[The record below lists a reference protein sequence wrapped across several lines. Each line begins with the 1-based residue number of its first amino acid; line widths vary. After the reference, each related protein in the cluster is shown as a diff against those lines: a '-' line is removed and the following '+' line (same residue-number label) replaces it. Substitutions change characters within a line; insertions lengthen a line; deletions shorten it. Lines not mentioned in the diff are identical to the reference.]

1 MISETINFKDNYID
15 DTNDLFRDINEID
28 IDELVHDNQTDY
40 LDIDYVDFYKDTT
53 NEDVEYTPTVYI
65 PTTTVATRVKIDQK
79 PADKIDSVYPW
90 IAAVFIMNPDNK
102 QFEYICDGI
111 LLSERVVLTTA
122 RCVIKANVTVD
133 ADNILIIMG
142 KRSLQSMGVNEKVL
156 RVKSIKIHDNFVST
170 REMVDND
177 LVIAV
182 LAEPVAYNVDIQPAP
197 LGLDDKSAP
206 LATATTGW
214 HASGPLQPLYLKL
227 QSTEKSRMD
236 VNCNKL
242 FCATL
247 GDSETTCPSY
257 GGLLIERQDY
267 DQWRLKGIAS
277 GSPTNTGVC
286 FNKHLTFT
294 KIENYL
300 DWIKESIQKMSS
312 K

>member
-1 MISETINFKDNYID
+1 
-15 DTNDLFRDINEID
+15 
-28 IDELVHDNQTDY
+28 
-40 LDIDYVDFYKDTT
+40 
-53 NEDVEYTPTVYI
+53 
-65 PTTTVATRVKIDQK
+65 
-79 PADKIDSVYPW
+79 
-90 IAAVFIMNPDNK
+90 MNPDNK